1 MKKNEWEAYYGQD
14 TKPSKYGAR
23 KVIVDGVTFDSSK
36 EYIRWKELQLLE
48 RGGEICGLQRQV
60 KFPLLPAQEYKGKR
74 VEAPV
79 SYIADFTYIDHRT
92 GEYVVEDVK
101 GFKTKEYILKRKMM
115 LYFHKL
121 RIREV

>member
-1 MKKNEWEAYYGQD
+1 MTKSEWEAYYGQD
-14 TKPSKYGAR
+14 TKSNKYGAR
-23 KVIVDGVTFDSSK
+23 KVVVDGVTFDSSK
-36 EYIRWKELQLLE
+36 EYIRWKELQLLQ
-48 RGGEICGLQRQV
+48 RSGEICELQRQV
-60 KFPLLPAQEYKGKR
+60 WFALLPSQEYKGKR

-79 SYIADFTYIDHRT
+79 AYIADFTYIDHRT

-115 LYFHKL
+115 LYFHNL